1 MSARKT
7 LWIVSGG
14 IEALPGIEQAKALGL
29 YVVVSD
35 GRSDAPGFA
44 LADDAVVASTYDVEE
59 TVAAAVR
66 YHRTVRPVDGVVCI
80 ASDVPVTV
88 AAVADALGLP
98 GIPVEAARLATDKLA
113 MKQRFHA
120 DGVPVPWFA
129 AVASAR
135 ELAAHAAAGRPL
147 IVKPVDSRGSRG
159 VLRLT
164 AGVDLTEAF
173 ETAQSFSATG
183 RVMVEEF
190 LTGPQVSTETIV
202 VDGVAVT
209 PGFSD
214 RNYELL
220 DRYAPNVIE
229 NGGDQPSRLPAD
241 QQAAVREVVGRAAAS
256 LGVRDGVVKGDIVVH
271 EGRAYVIELAARL
284 SGGWFCTH
292 QIPLSTGVS
301 TLEATIRLALGE
313 PVDPAEL
320 EPRRA
325 VPVAQRY
332 VFPAPGEVVAV
343 HGVERAR
350 QLPGIEEVVVSARP
364 GDVLL
369 RPTDSN
375 AAAGMVIAV
384 GSSRSEAR
392 ARAEAAV
399 AAIHVETRQAA

>member
-1 MSARKT
+1 MSGRKT

-14 IEALPGIEQAKALGL
+14 IEALPGIEQAKGLGL
-29 YVVVSD
+29 HVVVSD
-35 GRSDAPGFA
+35 GRPDAPGFA

-66 YHRTVRPVDGVVCI
+66 YHETVRPVDGVVCI

-88 AAVADALGLP
+88 AAVAEALGLP
-98 GIPVEAARLATDKLA
+98 GIPVAAARLATDKLA
-113 MKQRFHA
+113 MKERFHA
-120 DGVPVPWFA
+120 DGVPVPWFS
-129 AVASAR
+129 AVASAG
-135 ELAAHAAAGRPL
+135 ELAAHAASGRPL

-164 AGVDLTEAF
+164 DGVDVAEAF
-173 ETAQSFSATG
+173 ETARSFSSTG

-220 DRYAPNVIE
+220 ERYAPNVIE
-229 NGGDQPSRLPAD
+229 NGGDQPSRLPDD
-241 QQAAVREVVGRAAAS
+241 QQAAVRELVGRAAAS
-256 LGVRDGVVKGDIVVH
+256 LGVRNGVVKGDIVVH
-271 EGRAYVIELAARL
+271 GGRPYVIELAARL

-292 QIPLSTGVS
+292 QIPLSAGVS

-313 PVDPAEL
+313 VVDPAEL

-343 HGVERAR
+343 HGVGRAKA
-350 QLPGIEEVVVSARP
+350 LPGIEEVVVSARP
-364 GDVLL
+364 GDVVL

-384 GSSRSEAR
+384 GSSRAEAR

-399 AAIHVETRQAA
+399 AAIHIETKEAA